1 MMALDDEIALARREI
16 VSDGYDMSIGELMNL
31 YRDGEIK
38 IQPEYQRLFRWEET
52 RKTRFIESIL
62 LGLPLP
68 PIFVYQ
74 DAAGVWELIDGLQ
87 RLSTVFEFAG
97 VLRAPDGAPRDP
109 SALEGTRYL
118 PGLTNKR
125 WQPSADGADDGI
137 GGAQQLQIK
146 RARMRVEILKQE
158 SDPRAKY
165 ELFQRLN
172 TGGDNLSE
180 QEIRNC
186 VGIMLNQP
194 FQRWLSD
201 LADEAGFRTTI
212 SQTETAIERQAHV
225 ELALR
230 FLAFRH
236 VPYKPGLDVHEY
248 LDDALFKLATQADF
262 DRAAERDVF
271 LNTFRVL
278 NEAMGSNAFK
288 RWDGANFGGKFL
300 MSVFEVV
307 ALGTSK
313 NLPAIE
319 AMDAPTRPEFLR
331 RKCTELWANPNFN
344 QNSGAGVR
352 GTSRLSN
359 LLPMAEPFFRP

>member
-1 MMALDDEIALARREI
+1 
-16 VSDGYDMSIGELMNL
+16 MSVGELINL
-31 YRDGEIK
+31 YRDGEIR
-38 IQPEYQRLFRWEET
+38 IQPEYQRLFRWDQT

-74 DAAGVWELIDGLQ
+74 DADGVWELIDGLQ
-87 RLSTVFEFAG
+87 RLSTIFEFVG
-97 VLRAPDGAPRDP
+97 VLRATDGRIRPA

-118 PGLTNKR
+118 PDLVDKR
-125 WQPSADGADDGI
+125 WDPAGEDGADGI

-172 TGGDNLSE
+172 TGGENLSE

-186 VGIMLNQP
+186 VGVMLNQP
-194 FQRWLSD
+194 FQHWMTQ
-201 LADEAGFRTTI
+201 LAEIPDFRATI
-212 SQTETAIERQAHV
+212 NQTEAAIERQMHV

-236 VPYKPGLDVHEY
+236 VAYGPGMDVHEY
-248 LDDALFKLATQADF
+248 LDDALFKLATREDF
-262 DRAAERDVF
+262 DREEEGDIFAR
-271 LNTFRVL
+271 TFRLL
-278 NEAMGSNAFK
+278 NVAMGENAFK
-288 RWDGANFGGKFL
+288 RWDGAGFSGKFL

-307 ALGTSK
+307 ALGASR
-313 NLPAIE
+313 NLDVIE
-319 AMDAPTRPEFLR
+319 QLDDAR
-331 RKCTELWANPNFN
+331 RNEIVRDKCQRLWQEPVFN
-344 QNSGAGVR
+344 RYSGAGVR

-359 LLPMAEPFFRP
+359 LLPMAAGYFRP

>member
-1 MMALDDEIALARREI
+1 MALQDEIALARREI
-16 VSDGYDMSIGELMNL
+16 VSDGYDMSVGELINL
-31 YRDGEIK
+31 YREGEIK
-38 IQPEYQRLFRWEET
+38 IQPEYQRLFRWDQT

-74 DAAGVWELIDGLQ
+74 DADGVWELIDGLQ
-87 RLSTVFEFAG
+87 RLSTIFEFVG
-97 VLRAPDGAPRDP
+97 VLRATDGRVRPA
-109 SALEGTRYL
+109 SSLEGTRYL
-118 PGLTNKR
+118 PDLVDKR
-125 WQPSADGADDGI
+125 WEPAAEDGADGI

-172 TGGDNLSE
+172 TGGENLSE

-186 VGIMLNQP
+186 VGVMLNQP
-194 FQRWLSD
+194 FQHWMSQ
-201 LADEAGFRTTI
+201 LAESPDFRATI
-212 SQTETAIERQAHV
+212 NQTEAAIERQMHV

-236 VPYKPGLDVHEY
+236 VPYGPGMDVHEY
-248 LDDALFKLATQADF
+248 LDDALFKLATRDDF
-262 DRAAERDVF
+262 DRAAEGDIFAR
-271 LNTFRVL
+271 TFRLL
-278 NEAMGSNAFK
+278 NVAMGENAFK
-288 RWDGANFGGKFL
+288 RWDGAGFSGKFL

-307 ALGTSK
+307 ALGASR
-313 NLPAIE
+313 NIDAIE
-319 AMDAPTRPEFLR
+319 QNDDA
-331 RKCTELWANPNFN
+331 RKNEIVREKCQRLWQEPIFN
-344 QNSGAGVR
+344 QYSGAGVR

-359 LLPMAEPFFRP
+359 LLPMAAAYFRP